1 MFPAWRYKLR
11 EAQLA
16 TVQGRLEEA
25 GRLLSDPELRQFLPV
40 QQQQQSVAALLSK
53 RAMQRASAGEFGQA
67 YKDLDTSE
75 LLAGQSTAW
84 QAAQQVVIDL
94 AFASVIK
101 HLEAGD
107 HSGAMSRLDV
117 LGKRKVVDSKVN
129 TLKEVVRRLESAQ
142 KMASRG
148 KFALADEQL
157 AAAAALRKDL
167 VLVTKAR
174 EQYKEKG
181 ERARVLQEL
190 MHRAMAAVAWSD
202 VLVHATALLELSP
215 QCPLARDARKR
226 AWAAV
231 GEKFADS
238 SAGEAPGPYT
248 KDGDLPPLQLPA
260 TADKPKQPR
269 MIVWIDAVGGYL
281 VCLGEEVII
290 GQAGPGAAAD
300 IAIQADL
307 SRRHARLRRE
317 GEGYVLEPLVRG
329 VSFGGKPVQGPTL
342 LSDGDEFELG
352 AGVRL
357 RFRKPHVL
365 SASARIELVS
375 YHRFQPLCDAV
386 LLMAESCVLGP
397 KWQNHVVCRDWAQDL
412 VLYRQ
417 DGRLLCRSMESI
429 EIDGKL
435 CDGRGPLTTRS
446 RVVGSDFSLSIE
458 PIS

>member
-40 QQQQQSVAALLSK
+40 QQQQQNVAGLLSK
-53 RAMQRASAGEFGQA
+53 RAMQRGTSGEFSQA
-67 YKDLDTSE
+67 FKDLDSSE

-84 QAAQQVVIDL
+84 QAAHQVVIDL
-94 AFASVIK
+94 AFASVVK
-101 HLEAGD
+101 HLEASD
-107 HSGAMSRLDV
+107 FTGAMNRLDAIA
-117 LGKRKVVDSKVN
+117 KRKVVDGKVN
-129 TLKEVVRRLESAQ
+129 TLREVVRRLESAQ

-167 VLVTKAR
+167 PLIGKAR
-174 EQYKEKG
+174 DLYKEKG
-181 ERARVLQEL
+181 ERSRILTEL
-190 MHRAMAAVAWSD
+190 MHRAMAASAWSD
-202 VLVHATALLELSP
+202 VLVHATGLLELSP

-231 GEKFADS
+231 GEKFVDS
-238 SAGEAPGPYT
+238 SAGEAPSPYT
-248 KDGDLPPLQLPA
+248 KDGDLPPLQLPT

-269 MIVWIDAVGGYL
+269 MVLWIDAVGGYL
-281 VCLGEEVII
+281 VCMGEEVII
-290 GQAGPGAAAD
+290 GQAGPGSAAD

-329 VSFGGKPVQGPTL
+329 VKFDGKPVQGPTL

-365 SASARIELVS
+365 SASARLELVS

-417 DGRLLCRSMESI
+417 DGRLLCRAMESI

-458 PIS
+458 PIG